1 MAKVMQV
8 MKTIDAGCITER
20 SMYTRIERGDS
31 AQARAAKKEC
41 STQARKVSN
50 HRTLQRSLYFSMA
63 ANFKLTDF
71 FLTLT
76 FDDPHL
82 PTRRK
87 EVMRKVDKFVRLLRK
102 HRILRKQDVRYIYCI
117 ESKHGDGRY
126 HVHMVLN
133 STGQDIE
140 AICSLWDGGSV
151 DWEYIGWTKDHGKL
165 QYRGEKGYKILARY
179 MTKEIQPVGC
189 TSSQKILYGQPLPY
203 PCCQTVR
210 WSGESCSQPLRAQS
224 RLNIRSLETSGG
236 PSASSAF
243 TAKKDRP
250 QLRRSVRAS
259 TRVRTER
266 YTGAE
271 FREIQ
276 QAGQV
281 SQSGL

>member
-63 ANFKLTDF
+63 ANFDLTDF

-76 FDDPHL
+76 FDDFHL
-82 PTRRK
+82 PTKRK
-87 EVMRKVDKFVRLLRK
+87 EVMRKVNKFVRLLRK

-133 STGQDIE
+133 STGQDVE
-140 AICSLWDGGSV
+140 AICSLWDSGSV
-151 DWEYIGWTKDHGKL
+151 DWEYIGWTKEHGKL
-165 QYRGEKGYKILARY
+165 HYRGEKGYKILARY
-179 MTKEIQPVGC
+179 MTKEIQPVGARNYSGSKNLVRP
-189 TSSQKILYGQPLPY
+189 TVTISLLPDSE
-203 PCCQTVR
+203 VER
-210 WSGESCSQPLRAQS
+210 REL
-224 RLNIRSLETSGG
+224 
-236 PSASSAF
+236 F
-243 TAKKDRP
+243 TAPEGAK
-250 QLRRSVRAS
+250 Q
-259 TRVRTER
+259 TE
-266 YTGAE
+266 YQE
-271 FREIQ
+271 FRNEWGSFRFI
-276 QAGQV
+276 
-281 SQSGL
+281 SFYRKNGLSAAPEERPGLYEGEDRTVYRGCI